1 MPMHVSTGIWRKV
14 QDSGGLFNCQHI
26 LIEKQNI
33 DPVGKGWKV
42 LLESSARCRESVLSS
57 ALESLENEG
66 APIELAQAR
75 GKLALISNPRRDV
88 LRTSAHVPP
97 SRGCRPHAVYAAS
110 NLVEAI
116 EVEVARRIRQ
126 FGLRLAPSRFGRT
139 QGWAFHRRADEKPTC
154 DGSQGSLFADGAF
167 ASPTTPQRQRG
178 SLLKRENDVPS
189 ACVSGI
195 CYDMSTKAMPNA
207 EDFP

>member
-1 MPMHVSTGIWRKV
+1 MYA
-14 QDSGGLFNCQHI
+14 L
-26 LIEKQNI
+26 
-33 DPVGKGWKV
+33 PVELAGAV
-42 LLESSARCRESVLSS
+42 LLCRESVLSS

-126 FGLRLAPSRFGRT
+126 FGSELLLEHLPRGLDLQVIRRDVVTVIPKLLHALVRFT
-139 QGWAFHRRADEKPTC
+139 VELPEPD
-154 DGSQGSLFADGAF
+154 LF
-167 ASPTTPQRQRG
+167 S
-178 SLLKRENDVPS
+178 
-189 ACVSGI
+189 
-195 CYDMSTKAMPNA
+195 
-207 EDFP
+207 